1 MFAYIVSTCTLPVGS
16 YYGNIRVPM
25 LAKQEVYVNFHK
37 RLKGEIHL
45 KGPVTKSDTFY
56 YIKNL
61 ESVVLGDDIIEVLK
75 KYKCSIINIGYN
87 VEDDTANVHLKIP
100 ILGKTFLK
108 MHKVKTF

>member
-1 MFAYIVSTCTLPVGS
+1 MV
-16 YYGNIRVPM
+16 
-25 LAKQEVYVNFHK
+25 AKQEVYVNFHK
-37 RLKGEIHL
+37 KLKGEIHL

-61 ESVVLGDDIIEVLK
+61 ESVVLGDHIKEVLK
-75 KYKCSIINIGYN
+75 KYKCRIINIGYN